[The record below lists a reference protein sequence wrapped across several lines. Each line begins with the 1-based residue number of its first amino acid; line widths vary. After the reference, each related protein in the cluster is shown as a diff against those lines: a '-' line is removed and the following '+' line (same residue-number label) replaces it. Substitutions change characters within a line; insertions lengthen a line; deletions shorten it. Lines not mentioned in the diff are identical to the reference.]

1 MEKIIKQNL
10 SSSKSS
16 KEDYY
21 LVASS
26 ILQEEDDENIVDGTV
41 KCLRGGLLKDVR
53 ENIQSLGI
61 KPKAVITQ
69 IGGNDLAREED
80 TVKSITS
87 EYMVLLVI
95 SRHASQMLML

>member
-26 ILQEEDDENIVDGTV
+26 ILQEVDDGNIVNGTM
-41 KCLRGGLLKDVR
+41 KCIRRGLLKDVK
-53 ENIQSLGI
+53 ENIQL
-61 KPKAVITQ
+61 
-69 IGGNDLAREED
+69 
-80 TVKSITS
+80 
-87 EYMVLLVI
+87 
-95 SRHASQMLML
+95 

>member
-10 SSSKSS
+10 SSNKSS

-21 LVASS
+21 LVAYS
-26 ILQEEDDENIVDGTV
+26 IFLKEVDDGNIVNGTM
-41 KCLRGGLLKDVR
+41 KWIRRGLLKDIR

-61 KPKAVITQ
+61 KPKAIITE

-80 TVKSITS
+80 EKK
-87 EYMVLLVI
+87 
-95 SRHASQMLML
+95 